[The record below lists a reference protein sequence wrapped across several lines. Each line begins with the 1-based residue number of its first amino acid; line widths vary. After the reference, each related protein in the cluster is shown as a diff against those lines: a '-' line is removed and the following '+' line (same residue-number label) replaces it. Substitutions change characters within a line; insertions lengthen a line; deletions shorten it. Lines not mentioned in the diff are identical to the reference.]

1 MDFKEYVLIKKTVE
15 SVKGM
20 KQSINDA
27 ILQYSEEHFF
37 ENADLDDDDAVK
49 KEYDYMLSKCK
60 WLAKWANKELEK
72 EKISIEFDETTTSF
86 KITI

>member
-1 MDFKEYVLIKKTVE
+1 MGTKEYNLIKTTVE

-20 KQSINDA
+20 KQSIMQSLGDDFD
-27 ILQYSEEHFF
+27 EHFF
-37 ENADLDDDDAVK
+37 ENADWDDDDVVE
-49 KEYDYMLSKCK
+49 KERDYMLYRCK
-60 WLAKWANKELEK
+60 WLAIWANKELEK